1 MSKDGK
7 YLLLAG
13 TVFFWIGILNFSSLA
28 ATQSMSCEGLSSI
41 SIPDTRITSATAI
54 DSMLTLKAEMGPSP
68 SPVQVSTPFCRVEGI
83 LEKEVRFEI
92 WLPQQ
97 GWNGRFLGQ
106 GIGGYAGYI
115 PGAYSSM
122 ANALSRGYATAT
134 TDTGHQGNSNESKWA
149 LGNPERVLNFGHRA
163 HHLLAQAAKKII
175 AAYYGASP
183 RQSYFSGCS
192 GGGRQALAEVQH
204 YPEDYDG
211 IIAGASG
218 AAFTRMVANLR
229 WVSELNAK
237 DSRGRLTPRK
247 AALIA
252 NAATAYC
259 DAKDGLKDG
268 LIDNPLRCDF
278 DISTLLCPAGTDNDT
293 CLTTPQV
300 ETAKKIYSPMRNSAG
315 QEIYPGLVP
324 GTLLN
329 ISEAEGGLNRHTA
342 MSADFYKYFVYGDP
356 NWDYRAS
363 NFDKDVSEAD
373 AKVAPIV
380 DVTDPNLKPF
390 NARGGKL
397 IMYHGWADNVVSP
410 ISSLNYYKRVQ
421 EVIGE
426 KGTGEFLR
434 IFLAPG
440 MYHCGGGPGPNE
452 FDMLSAIEDWVEKGK
467 APDRV
472 VASHKTEG
480 KVDRTR
486 PLCPYPQTASY
497 TGSGSP
503 DDAANFICK

>member
-1 MSKDGK
+1 MSIYRK
-7 YLLLAG
+7 YMLLAG
-13 TVFFWIGILNFSSLA
+13 ITFFCIGILNSLPA
-28 ATQSMSCEGLSSI
+28 AAQSMSCEGLSSI
-41 SIPDTRITSATAI
+41 NLPDTRITSAIATNNI
-54 DSMLTLKAEMGPSP
+54 PDSKVPAGTPS
-68 SPVQVSTPFCRVEGI
+68 SPVQVSKPFCRVEGI

-97 GWNGRFLGQ
+97 GWNGKYLGQ
-106 GIGGYAGYI
+106 GMGGYAGYI
-115 PGAYSSM
+115 PGAYRSM
-122 ANALSRGYATAT
+122 ANALVRGYATAT
-134 TDTGHQGNSNESKWA
+134 TDTGHQGSSNESKWA

-183 RQSYFSGCS
+183 GQSYFTGCS
-192 GGGRQALAEVQH
+192 GGGRQALAEAQH
-204 YPEDYDG
+204 YPQDYDG

-237 DSRGRLTPRK
+237 DAPGRLSARK

-259 DAKDGLKDG
+259 DPKDGLKDG

-278 DISTLLCPAGTDNDT
+278 DMSALLCPAGKNDDT
-293 CLTTPQV
+293 CLTAAQV
-300 ETAKKIYSPMRNSAG
+300 ETAKKVYSPMRNSAG
-315 QEIYPGLVP
+315 QEIYPGLML

-356 NWDYRAS
+356 DWDYLSS
-363 NFDKDVSEAD
+363 NIDKDVSAAD

-390 NARGGKL
+390 KEHGSKL
-397 IMYHGWADNVVSP
+397 IMYHGLADNVVSP
-410 ISSLNYYKRVQ
+410 ISSVNYYKKVQ
-421 EVIGE
+421 EVVGE
-426 KGTGEFLR
+426 KEIDDFLR

-452 FDMLSAIEDWVEKGK
+452 FDMLTAIEDWVEKGK
-467 APDRV
+467 APERV
-472 VASHKTEG
+472 IASHKTEG
-480 KVDRTR
+480 EVDRTR

-497 TGSGSP
+497 KGSGST
-503 DDAANFICK
+503 DDAANFVCK